1 MDDLRSE
8 IRAAFEREQRAH
20 PPTSGLRDDIVD
32 AVSMNPRRAPNF
44 QWLAVAAAVIL
55 AALVV
60 IGLMST
66 RFHPRSSV
74 PAATPNASP
83 VADYGP
89 PPAGVPLLYVNDPN
103 HPSWLIG
110 FDWSGNPRGTV
121 KVDTVVGSVGMA
133 PDGQSFAVGFGAK
146 GGTGEMLDRLGQPI
160 PGGAIPGS
168 TLPIWADDYKHT
180 CGISFDPQ
188 TLTST
193 LVTVAQGQPVKS
205 VAVLGRDQNLPGSY
219 RIASCSFRNDQAIVV
234 RISNVWPS
242 QFLVVRLSDGQVILS
257 NTYDKPEL
265 LSNLVASADSKLIA
279 ENASKSVGQLQGQ
292 TAPATRIRRVAD
304 VTVVATLPPTVQVL
318 AFNGDDSLVLVATNG
333 WVGGQ
338 PTALAVIDL
347 QSGQS
352 IWSYNG
358 PGMFGNALAQPGG
371 RDFAIYV
378 RKPAV
383 QDPLTDLMIV
393 HADGTATDFPRRF
406 NPPGE
411 VDLTPDAGRHD
422 WPSVWGGGFDGGRDA
437 RRRAAYR
444 PARVPDHRRGRAP
457 APAS

>member
-32 AVSMNPRRAPNF
+32 AVSMNPRRSPNL

-66 RFHPRSSV
+66 RFHPRASV

-83 VADYGP
+83 VTDYGP
-89 PPAGVPLLYVNDPN
+89 PPAGVPLLYVDDPN

-110 FDWSGNPRGTV
+110 FDWTGTPRGTV
-121 KVDTVVGSVGMA
+121 KLDPAIGSVGMA

-146 GGTGEMLDRLGQPI
+146 GGTGEILDRLGQPI
-160 PGGAIPGS
+160 QGVGGAIPGS
-168 TLPIWADDYKHT
+168 TLPIWADDYQHT

-193 LVTVAQGQPVKS
+193 LVTLAPGQAVKS
-205 VAVLGRDQNLPGSY
+205 VAVLGRDQSVPGSF
-219 RIASCSFRNDQAIVV
+219 RIASCSFHADGAIVIRSIPSSGQPAEVLEV
-234 RISNVWPS
+234 RISS
-242 QFLVVRLSDGQVILS
+242 GQVLS
-257 NTYDKPEL
+257 LFKYASPDL
-265 LSNLVASADSKLIA
+265 LSNVVASVDSKFIA
-279 ENASKSVGQLQGQ
+279 ENSAQSIGQIAAG
-292 TAPATRIRRVAD
+292 APNTTIRSATDRS
-304 VTVVATLPPTVQVL
+304 VVATLPPTMGVL
-318 AFNGDDSLVLVATNG
+318 AFDGDDSLVLVTTTP

-338 PTALAVIDL
+338 PTALAVIDVH
-347 QSGQS
+347 SGQTL
-352 IWSYNG
+352 WTYTG

-378 RKPAV
+378 RKPNV
-383 QDPLTDLMIV
+383 EDPLTDLMIV
-393 HADGTATDFPRRF
+393 HADGTATDFPRRY
-406 NPPGE
+406 
-411 VDLTPDAGRHD
+411 TPA
-422 WPSVWGGGFDGGRDA
+422 W
-437 RRRAAYR
+437 
-444 PARVPDHRRGRAP
+444 
-457 APAS
+457 